1 MSRGDD
7 FAQVAKTSAFK
18 VYFFVVSIVLMMMVF
33 KYVLPLSKSLKYME
47 ENKKK
52 KKMELLKFKQV

>member
-7 FAQVAKTSAFK
+7 FVQVAKTSAFK

-47 ENKKK
+47 ENNKKK
-52 KKMELLKFKQV
+52 NGAFKV

>member
-7 FAQVAKTSAFK
+7 FVQVAKTSAFK

-52 KKMELLKFKQV
+52 KNGAFKV

>member
-7 FAQVAKTSAFK
+7 FVQVAKTSAFK

-52 KKMELLKFKQV
+52 KMELLKFKQV

>member
-7 FAQVAKTSAFK
+7 FVQVAKTSAFK
-18 VYFFVVSIVLMMMVF
+18 VYFFVVSIVLMMIVF

-52 KKMELLKFKQV
+52 KMELLKFKQV

>member
-7 FAQVAKTSAFK
+7 FVQVAKTSAFK

-47 ENKKK
+47 EKKK
-52 KKMELLKFKQV
+52 KKNGAFKV

>member
-7 FAQVAKTSAFK
+7 FVQVAKTSAFK

-52 KKMELLKFKQV
+52 KKNGAFKV

>member
-7 FAQVAKTSAFK
+7 FVQVAKTSAFK